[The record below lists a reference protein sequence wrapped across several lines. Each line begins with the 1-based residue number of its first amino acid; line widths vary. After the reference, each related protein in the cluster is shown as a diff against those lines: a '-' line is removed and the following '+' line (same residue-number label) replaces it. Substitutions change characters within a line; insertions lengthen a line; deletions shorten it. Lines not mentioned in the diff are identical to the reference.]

1 MPLKGHISASRVKLL
16 LVNGKSESGFGA
28 GALTYAKQIAR
39 EMVGAVEPDF
49 MTFDMERGVE
59 LEWQAC
65 EVYAERNLV
74 ELIDC
79 GWRSHPTVEHFG
91 GTADRLIGTT
101 GGVEVKCPNNANHH
115 ANLTEWAQ
123 LKDYTAQIQSYIAI
137 YELDWMDWVS
147 YSDNFPAPLDLS
159 VKRVYRDPVMIHQ
172 IEERVTEFWD
182 NIVQK
187 EYDILTALIKKG

>member
-1 MPLKGHISASRVKLL
+1 MPKIANVSASQVKLL
-16 LVNGKSESGFGA
+16 LVNGKSESGFGS
-28 GALTYAKQIAR
+28 GALTYAKQLAR

-49 MTFDMERGVE
+49 MTYDMERGLE

-65 EVYAERNLV
+65 ETYAERNLV

-79 GWRSHPTVEHFG
+79 GWRSHPHVPHFG
-91 GTADRLIGTT
+91 GTADRLIGAT

-123 LKDYTAQIQSYIAI
+123 LKDYTPQIQSYIAI

-147 YSDNFPAPLDLS
+147 YNDNFPAPLDLATH
-159 VKRVYRDPVMIHQ
+159 RLYRDDKL
-172 IEERVTEFWD
+172 IETIEQRVTEFWT